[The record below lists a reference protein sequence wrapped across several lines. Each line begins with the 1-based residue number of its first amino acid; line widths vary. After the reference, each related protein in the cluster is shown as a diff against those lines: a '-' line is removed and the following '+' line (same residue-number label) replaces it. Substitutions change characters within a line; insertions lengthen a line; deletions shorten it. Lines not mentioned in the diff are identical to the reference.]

1 MAIGSGQIDQAALSQ
16 QIEPAVVGEL
26 ILGDVVLDLILLPG
40 HLLQG
45 RDIDLHIEVAAVGDD
60 CLILHKGEVLF
71 S

>member
-1 MAIGSGQIDQAALSQ
+1 MAIGRSQVDQAALCQ
-16 QIEPAVVGEL
+16 QIKPAAVGEL
-26 ILGDVVLDLILLPG
+26 ILGDVILYLILLPG

-60 CLILHKGEVLF
+60 CLVLHELEVLF